1 MRFLYNLAAILIV
14 TIIIPI
20 FVLRATR
27 ERGFIERIKQSFGF
41 YPQETIDKVAGKNAI
56 WVHAASVGEIV
67 ATSPL
72 VREFRKVFP
81 DSPILVSVVT
91 TGGYEMAHRIIK
103 DADAII
109 YFPLDLPFLASRVVG
124 RIRPRVFL
132 PVETELWPNFLK
144 KAKQL
149 DVPVMMVN
157 GRISDRSVKQYKY
170 LFGMLREMI
179 GTVKCFAMQ
188 SSIDADYIMRL
199 GAPRELVTVTGNT
212 KFDQAYTSVSAEERA
227 ALIEELGLSGASRI
241 MIAGSTHRG
250 EEELVLAAFKAVR
263 EKDLGV
269 RLIIAPREVLR
280 TLEVEH
286 LCRKAGFTVTTRK
299 ELQKGDAARGEDIV
313 ILDTVGELGRV
324 YGLGDVIYIGGSL
337 IPHGGHNI
345 LEPAA
350 HGKAI
355 IVGNQMFNFKDIHAL
370 FRNRN
375 AVVTVTNGEELTR
388 ETLRLFGDAAERAR
402 LEAETLA
409 IINENKGA
417 SEKSARILVEM
428 LETYES
434 RRSIRAQERI
444 VGHRVRATQKVANFQ
459 TYFIDLVHDKEVRGI
474 SRRLIMGVFYVFSLI
489 YEQLVNLKLTMYR
502 WGWAKKERL
511 GCYVISLGNVTVGGT
526 GKTPTAQ
533 HLAREISD
541 MGYRVAIL
549 NRGYRAKWRGEVG
562 IVSDGRTLKM
572 DAETAG
578 DEAFMLAKHLPNVPV
593 LIGAQ
598 RAVTGR
604 YAIEHFGAE
613 VAILDDGY
621 QHWQLERD
629 MDILLVDAVNV
640 FGNGYL
646 LPRGTLREPLSH
658 IDRAD
663 VCLMTKVD
671 QAAPGAIAHI
681 WETFRS
687 YNQDGLIL
695 ESIHQ
700 PRQFVRL
707 SDWYEDIA
715 AGGVPVTEMEGKKV
729 LAVSAIGNPASFEQT
744 LADLGIEMVESMRY
758 PDHHDYGERDMAE
771 VLYRAE
777 TLGVEAIVITEKD
790 AVKVPGDVV
799 RAKWRIPMYVIS
811 VEVTLQ
817 KGREEFFQELK
828 RQLAEKL
835 RGGNMPS

>member
-1 MRFLYNLAAILIV
+1 L
-14 TIIIPI
+14 P
-20 FVLRATR
+20 
-27 ERGFIERIKQSFGF
+27 
-41 YPQETIDKVAGKNAI
+41 AG
-56 WVHAASVGEIV
+56 
-67 ATSPL
+67 
-72 VREFRKVFP
+72 
-81 DSPILVSVVT
+81 
-91 TGGYEMAHRIIK
+91 
-103 DADAII
+103 
-109 YFPLDLPFLASRVVG
+109 
-124 RIRPRVFL
+124 
-132 PVETELWPNFLK
+132 
-144 KAKQL
+144 
-149 DVPVMMVN
+149 
-157 GRISDRSVKQYKY
+157 
-170 LFGMLREMI
+170 
-179 GTVKCFAMQ
+179 
-188 SSIDADYIMRL
+188 
-199 GAPRELVTVTGNT
+199 GA
-212 KFDQAYTSVSAEERA
+212 
-227 ALIEELGLSGASRI
+227 
-241 MIAGSTHRG
+241 
-250 EEELVLAAFKAVR
+250 
-263 EKDLGV
+263 
-269 RLIIAPREVLR
+269 
-280 TLEVEH
+280 
-286 LCRKAGFTVTTRK
+286 
-299 ELQKGDAARGEDIV
+299 
-313 ILDTVGELGRV
+313 
-324 YGLGDVIYIGGSL
+324 SL

-375 AVVTVTNGEELTR
+375 AVVTVTNGEELVR
-388 ETLRLFGDAAERAR
+388 ETLRLFGNAEERAR
-402 LEAETLA
+402 LEHETLA

-417 SEKSARILVEM
+417 SAKSAQILVDM
-428 LETYES
+428 LAAYEA
-434 RRSIRAQERI
+434 RRALRAQERI
-444 VGHRVRATQKVANFQ
+444 SAHRVRATQKVANFQ
-459 TYFIDLVHDKEVRGI
+459 TYFIDLVHDKDVRGV
-474 SRRLIMGVFYVFSLI
+474 SRRLIVGIFYAFSLI

-502 WGWAKKERL
+502 LGWVKKEQL
-511 GCYVISLGNVTVGGT
+511 PCFVISLGNVTVGGT

-533 HLAREISD
+533 HLARAIHA

-578 DEAFMLAKHLPNVPV
+578 DEAFMLAKHLPDVPV
-593 LIGAQ
+593 LIGPK

-621 QHWQLERD
+621 QHWQLARD

-671 QAAPGAIAHI
+671 QAAPGAIQHI

-687 YNQDGLIL
+687 YNQDGLII

-744 LADLGIEMVESMRY
+744 LADLGVEMVESMRY

-777 TLGVEAIVITEKD
+777 TLGVEAIIITEKD
-790 AVKVPGDVV
+790 AVKVPADVV

-811 VEVTLQ
+811 VEVTFQ
-817 KGREEFFQELK
+817 KGQEEFFRTLEE
-828 RQLAEKL
+828 QLAAKL
-835 RGGNMPS
+835 RPVS